1 MDTVSEEDD
10 LFSRLFELFNQ
21 PGPVNWKLAA
31 EVSHHLTGERIPVE
45 PWAAEEYRELTRL
58 AEFRLEDVS
67 PLPVT
72 PAPDVLPV
80 DAREWADRH
89 LEAYGYLSE
98 PFSDMGGMAGPMAQL
113 GPAMVGMQVGS
124 LVGGLARWILAA
136 FDGALPP
143 DRPLPIALVVPHIES
158 FAERHSFDPSSVR
171 LWVVSEEVAYRTV
184 SNVPFATEHLRR
196 LLEAEAST
204 IDFDPNSLSGLMGM
218 TDPAQMQE
226 VVSGQLEDLFGS
238 AETSAARRET
248 QAFLGL
254 LAGYARLLAERAT
267 DELLPE
273 RSSLVEAR
281 DGERETG
288 DAPIPLGAG
297 PPRSEAIREGKQF
310 CLEVE
315 RRYGPDEL
323 NRLLTTPARIP
334 TASEMADPVAW
345 AARVLLE
352 DL

>member
-1 MDTVSEEDD
+1 MSDDD

-31 EVSHHLTGERIPVE
+31 EVSHHLTGERVPVE

-58 AEFRLEDVS
+58 AEFRLEEVS
-67 PLPVT
+67 PLPVP

-98 PFSDMGGMAGPMAQL
+98 PFSDMGAVAGPMAQL
-113 GPAMVGMQVGS
+113 APAMVGMQVGS
-124 LVGGLARWILAA
+124 LVGGLARWVLAA
-136 FDGALPP
+136 FDGALPT
-143 DRPLPIALVVPHIES
+143 DRPLAMAVVVPHIEAFS
-158 FAERHSFDPSSVR
+158 QRHAFDASSVR
-171 LWVVSEEVAYRTV
+171 LWVVTEETAYRTV
-184 SNVPFATEHLRR
+184 SVVPFTIEHLRR
-196 LLEAEAST
+196 LLEAEAAT
-204 IDFDPNSLSGLMGM
+204 IELDPSSLSGLMGM

-226 VVSGQLEDLFGS
+226 EVAGRLEGLFGS
-238 AETSAARRET
+238 EETTAARRET
-248 QAFLGL
+248 QAYLGL
-254 LAGYARLLAERAT
+254 LAGYARLLAERAIE
-267 DELLPE
+267 ELLPDS
-273 RSSLVEAR
+273 RRMVEAR
-281 DGERETG
+281 DEEREAA
-288 DAPIPLGAG
+288 DPALPLGAA
-297 PPRSEAIREGKQF
+297 PPPSAAIEEGRRF

-323 NRLLTTPARIP
+323 NRLFTGPGRTP

>member
-1 MDTVSEEDD
+1 MSDDD
-10 LFSRLFELFNQ
+10 LFGRLFELFNQ

-31 EVSHHLTGERIPVE
+31 EVSHHLTGERTPVD

-58 AEFRLEDVS
+58 AEYRLEQVTQH
-67 PLPVT
+67 PVT

-98 PFSDMGGMAGPMAQL
+98 PFSDMSGMAGPMAQL
-113 GPAMVGMQVGS
+113 APAMVGMQVGS
-124 LVGGLARWILAA
+124 LVGGLARWILAT

-143 DRPLPIALVVPHIES
+143 GRSLPMAIIVPHVEE
-158 FAERHSFDPSSVR
+158 FTRRHGLEGSSVR

-184 SNVPFATEHLRR
+184 SSVPFVVDHLRR
-196 LLEAEAST
+196 LLDAEASS
-204 IDFDPNSLSGLMGM
+204 IELDPGSLTGLIGL
-218 TDPAQMQE
+218 TDPAQME
-226 VVSGQLEDLFGS
+226 EIVASQLGDIFGG
-238 AETSAARRET
+238 EQTMAARSET

-254 LAGYARLLAERAT
+254 LAGYARLLAERST
-267 DELLPE
+267 RELLTDRE
-273 RSSLVEAR
+273 RIVSAR
-281 DGERETG
+281 NGERQ
-288 DAPIPLGAG
+288 AG
-297 PPRSEAIREGKQF
+297 EAQLPFGPTPPPNEAITAGRQF

-323 NRLLTTPARIP
+323 TKLWSAESRMP
-334 TASEMADPVAW
+334 TAAEIEDPVAW
-345 AARVLLE
+345 AARVLLD

>member
-1 MDTVSEEDD
+1 MSDDD

-31 EVSHHLTGERIPVE
+31 EVSHHLTGERVPVE

-58 AEFRLEDVS
+58 AEFRLEEVS
-67 PLPVT
+67 PLSVAA
-72 PAPDVLPV
+72 APDVLPV

-89 LEAYGYLSE
+89 LEAYAYLSE

-113 GPAMVGMQVGS
+113 APAMVGMQVGS

-136 FDGALPP
+136 FDGALPT
-143 DRPLPIALVVPHIES
+143 DRPLPMALVVPHIEA
-158 FAERHSFDPSSVR
+158 FAQRHSFEPSSVR
-171 LWVVSEEVAYRTV
+171 LWVVAEESAYRTV
-184 SNVPFATEHLRR
+184 SAVPFVVEHLRR
-196 LLEAEAST
+196 LLEAEAAT

-218 TDPAQMQE
+218 SDPAQMQE
-226 VVSGQLEDLFGS
+226 MVAGQLEDLFGDE
-238 AETSAARRET
+238 ETDAARQET
-248 QAFLGL
+248 RAFLGL
-254 LAGYARLLAERAT
+254 LAGYSRVLADRAVT
-267 DELLPE
+267 ELLPE
-273 RSSLVEAR
+273 RETLVEAR
-281 DGERETG
+281 DEEREAADT
-288 DAPIPLGAG
+288 PLPLGASS
-297 PPRSEAIREGKQF
+297 PPGEAIREGRQF
-310 CLEVE
+310 CLEIE

-334 TASEMADPVAW
+334 TAAEIDDPVAW

>member
-1 MDTVSEEDD
+1 MSDDD

-31 EVSHHLTGERIPVE
+31 EVSHHLTGERVPVD

-58 AEFRLEDVS
+58 AEYRLEEVS

-72 PAPDVLPV
+72 AASDVLPV

-113 GPAMVGMQVGS
+113 APAMVGMQVGS
-124 LVGGLARWILAA
+124 LVGGLARWVLAA
-136 FDGALPP
+136 FDGALPT
-143 DRPLPIALVVPHIES
+143 DRPLPMALVVPHIEA
-158 FAERHSFDPSSVR
+158 FARRHSFEPSSVR
-171 LWVVSEEVAYRTV
+171 LWVVSEESAYRTV
-184 SNVPFATEHLRR
+184 AVVPFVTEHLRG
-196 LLEAEAST
+196 LLEGEAAT

-218 TDPAQMQE
+218 SDPAQMQE
-226 VVSGQLEDLFGS
+226 MVAGQLEDLFGNE
-238 AETSAARRET
+238 ETNAARQET

-254 LAGYARLLAERAT
+254 LAGYSRLLAERAT
-267 DELLPE
+267 AELLPDRE
-273 RSSLVEAR
+273 AVVAAR
-281 DGERETG
+281 DGERETA
-288 DAPIPLGAG
+288 DQALPLGAAS
-297 PPRSEAIREGKQF
+297 PPSDAIQEGRRF

-334 TASEMADPVAW
+334 TAAEIDDPVAW